1 MSQTSV
7 STLHFRKLLYDIRDH
22 QPDVSVR
29 LRHLGKMWMTNFS
42 VLVKITDKG
51 AIFAD
56 RVTGE
61 FTYVG
66 DLDNIVQFEIDARF
80 REYHPHFH
88 YELKPAPD
96 EVS

>member
-22 QPDVSVR
+22 QPDVSIR

-56 RVTGE
+56 RSTGE
-61 FTYVG
+61 FTYVT
-66 DLDNIVQFEIDARF
+66 DLDNIVQFEIDSRCKEF
-80 REYHPHFH
+80 HPHFH
-88 YELKPAPD
+88 YELKPTAD
-96 EVS
+96 ELS